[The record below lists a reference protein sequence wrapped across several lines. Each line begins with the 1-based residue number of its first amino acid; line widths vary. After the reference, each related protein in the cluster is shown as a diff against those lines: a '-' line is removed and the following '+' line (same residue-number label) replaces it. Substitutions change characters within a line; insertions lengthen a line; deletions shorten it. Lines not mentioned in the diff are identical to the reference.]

1 MDKGKIE
8 NIFKKWRDKAML
20 TRKGALR
27 VEPFAV
33 FWLKIALIVALWFI
47 LFEIALF
54 FFSDVV
60 EWLNEYNQTL
70 AMISSISISFVAC
83 VLFYWLKQRD
93 SLFRYFYK
101 IEGIPNFLIETLL
114 SPLLK
119 PNPILLFY
127 KDRLVTSYGLF
138 VRKGNHDYSDIEKV
152 TASLEKR
159 MVLKI
164 LLRGAN
170 KPFKVTGTPA
180 VNHLLHLFGS
190 AFDPIF
196 VNEPL
201 CEDMLRLYAD
211 MITLENDPKSQQ
223 DGLQCAMQYFTA
235 PKYNDYDY
243 AQRLPKLVDSFNQYR
258 AQRRMPKSED
268 YISRCL
274 SISKNKGVDY
284 NGRLALLS
292 HLFECAYASE
302 DLVDVVE
309 LDRLSRIAYYFRIK
323 EWDFLSLKYG
333 FESMKQRAQQQNH
346 TENAKNTKQQERF
359 QSVCSI
365 RLREAYNLLGLKQG
379 ATLEEVKNAYR
390 TQVKIC
396 HPDTLPPNA
405 KDSVREEATI
415 RFRTITEA
423 YDFLCAELCAEPVS
437 VTR

>member
-1 MDKGKIE
+1 MDKERIE
-8 NIFKKWRDKAML
+8 NIFKEWLGKSLL

-27 VEPFAV
+27 VESFAV
-33 FWLKIALIVALWFI
+33 FWLKITLIVALWFLLAWI
-47 LFEIALF
+47 LLGMFYLMA
-54 FFSDVV
+54 
-60 EWLNEYNQTL
+60 EWLNEYNQTF
-70 AMISSISISFVAC
+70 AMIFSTTFCFAVCS
-83 VLFYWLKQRD
+83 LFYWFKQRD
-93 SLFRYFYK
+93 YLFRYFYK
-101 IEGIPNFLIETLL
+101 IEGIPNFLIELL
-114 SPLLK
+114 LPPFLK
-119 PNPILLFY
+119 YNPILLFY
-127 KDRLVTSYGLF
+127 KDRLVTSSGLF
-138 VRKGNHDYSDIEKV
+138 VRKGNHGYSDIEKV

-211 MITLENDPKSQQ
+211 MITLENDPQSQQ

-235 PKYNDYDY
+235 PKYKDYDY

-258 AQRRMPKSED
+258 AQGRMPKNED
-268 YISRCL
+268 YINRCL
-274 SISKNKGVDY
+274 SILKNKGVDY

-333 FESMKQRAQQQNH
+333 FESMKQRSQQQNH

-437 VTR
+437 VAR